1 MASVYDDIRSAFEVT
16 LSNVTDVPSIAWEN
30 FSFTPVT
37 GQSYVKP
44 RLLPTRREPA
54 VRGLNPQMYY
64 QGVFRVEC
72 NVPEGSGPRAGD
84 ILSNKIIDAFEAT
97 TSIYY
102 DNVNDA
108 LLTEDEAFIV
118 LESGGRTLLDNV
130 THVSIRYAERELGEI
145 DGAFYMIPVNI
156 GWYCYK

>member
-1 MASVYDDIRSAFEVT
+1 MASVYDDIRSALE
-16 LSNVTDVPSIAWEN
+16 LKLNSIAGLPSIAWEN
-30 FSFTPVT
+30 LSFSPTT
-37 GQSYVKP
+37 GQAYVKP
-44 RLLPTRREPA
+44 RLIPTRREPA

-64 QGVFRVEC
+64 QGVFRIEC
-72 NVPEGSGPRAGD
+72 YVPEGNGPGTGD
-84 ILSNKIIDAFEAT
+84 TLANTIINALEAT

-130 THVSIRYAERELGEI
+130 TYVSIRYAERELGEV

-156 GWYCYK
+156 GWFLYK